1 MIITGEVGLLF
12 LAGNQGV
19 TDPWADPVGTAGKMV
34 LLVDADL
41 RFLRAWNVR
50 TAQGF

>member
-1 MIITGEVGLLF
+1 VIITGKVDYCFLRGIKGLPTL
-12 LAGNQGV
+12 
-19 TDPWADPVGTAGKMV
+19 GKTGRQSWQMV
-34 LLVDADL
+34 LLIDADL